1 MSQSRIAIMVLACAL
16 VVSNALWAYNL
27 SFGSTAGTMAHVGCV
42 QSEEISEI
50 YDNVVDPLLGAIESS
65 AKPGATKASVVFG
78 ASHAQFLDR
87 RFCVNDERVTSVHRI
102 GLVFNE
108 SERLVGATAK
118 LCPSY

>member
-1 MSQSRIAIMVLACAL
+1 MSHSRIAIIVLACLL
-16 VVSNALWAYNL
+16 VVSNALWAYSL
-27 SFGSTAGTMAHVGCV
+27 GFGSSARTIADVKCV

-65 AKPGATKASVVFG
+65 AKPDATKASVVFG

-87 RFCVNDERVTSVHRI
+87 RLCINDGRVTPVHRI

-108 SERLVGATAK
+108 SGKLVGATAR
-118 LCPSY
+118 LCPAY

>member
-118 LCPSY
+118 LCPAY